1 MTQHT
6 ENGFI
11 KRSYKSELL
20 HCHFKRAMRVNRK
33 AFLQTKGKLATQKN
47 LPLVVTFNKTLSNIK
62 NFIDK
67 HWHIFSINEKLKKA
81 FEKKPFIVY
90 RRNKNLHQKIKGKNC
105 A

>member
-1 MTQHT
+1 
-6 ENGFI
+6 
-11 KRSYKSELL
+11 
-20 HCHFKRAMRVNRK
+20 MRVNRK

-62 NFIDK
+62 NFNDK

>member
-1 MTQHT
+1 
-6 ENGFI
+6 
-11 KRSYKSELL
+11 
-20 HCHFKRAMRVNRK
+20 MRVNRK

-67 HWHIFSINEKLKKA
+67 HWHIFSINEKLKA